1 MTDKDKKQQDKSP
14 KDQGQRQQR
23 KPWQKNRTQR
33 FENKKKD
40 PEEIPILKYGPQ
52 NNYSKFKEALSN
64 VALKEYGT
72 LGKLI
77 KQEKYENFEPVEPD
91 ADDYELDNDP
101 YGVNR
106 AKYLDDCKDY
116 RKEINKMKE
125 NQPKLYGLITQYLS
139 AESRDEIKRQ
149 EDYEKI
155 DKAAD
160 PEGLWKLVE
169 ETHKINSISKV
180 EAVTRLAARSTYYGM
195 RQGAYESIIT
205 YKERFDNAK
214 KAYEDQDH
222 PELED
227 KDVAMDFF
235 RGLDD
240 ARYGTFKTDFLNQ
253 LTLKTITQPKDLNAM
268 YLIANQWLKVHNKT
282 TSSGYG
288 TTFVTTL
295 DYQEKPKRG
304 KRHEKGQGR
313 REEPKKEEKTEEK
326 QDKQERDLSKIDC
339 FACGESGHYA
349 NKCPSRQKKESDSE
363 EKNSHLTWNAST
375 FTTYQVLNSSTSS
388 FGRNEVILDNASNV
402 SIFRPDLLRDIE
414 CTDEIV
420 KINGVGGHQFSV
432 TKTGYLDPLFR
443 VYASED
449 THANILSLSE
459 VEERFIVT
467 YALWYF
473 G

>member
-116 RKEINKMKE
+116 RKEINKMRE
-125 NQPKLYGLITQYLS
+125 NRPKLYGLITQYLS

-149 EDYEKI
+149 EGYEAI

-160 PEGLWKLVE
+160 PEGLWQLVE

-180 EAVTRLAARSTYYGM
+180 EAVTRLAAQDTYYGM

-214 KAYEDQDH
+214 KAYEDQDN
-222 PELED
+222 P
-227 KDVAMDFF
+227 
-235 RGLDD
+235 
-240 ARYGTFKTDFLNQ
+240 
-253 LTLKTITQPKDLNAM
+253 
-268 YLIANQWLKVHNKT
+268 
-282 TSSGYG
+282 
-288 TTFVTTL
+288 
-295 DYQEKPKRG
+295 
-304 KRHEKGQGR
+304 
-313 REEPKKEEKTEEK
+313 
-326 QDKQERDLSKIDC
+326 
-339 FACGESGHYA
+339 
-349 NKCPSRQKKESDSE
+349 
-363 EKNSHLTWNAST
+363 
-375 FTTYQVLNSSTSS
+375 
-388 FGRNEVILDNASNV
+388 
-402 SIFRPDLLRDIE
+402 
-414 CTDEIV
+414 
-420 KINGVGGHQFSV
+420 
-432 TKTGYLDPLFR
+432 
-443 VYASED
+443 
-449 THANILSLSE
+449 
-459 VEERFIVT
+459 
-467 YALWYF
+467 
-473 G
+473 